1 MSATSIA
8 VSNLTSIAVLAFFLG
23 AVASRLKSNL
33 QLPDAV
39 YQGISM
45 YLLFGIGLKGGVQL
59 DNSNFGELSKP
70 LLATVFLGI
79 LIPIIAFF
87 TLRLVTKI
95 DELNRGAIAA
105 HYGSTSLVTFTAALM
120 FLEANQIKYNGY
132 AATLLTV
139 MEIPGLVVGIYLG
152 SRHLQIGVSWGE
164 SIKEIVLGKTV
175 LLMAGGLLV
184 GAISG
189 EKGYAKVS
197 PFFDDLKQGLL
208 ALFLLHLGYLAG
220 GQFKQVKEAGVMY
233 LGFALL
239 FPVIAGSAGVLAG
252 QLTGMSVGGAVLLGI
267 LCASASYIAA
277 PAAVGIALPQASKS
291 LPILASLGVTFPFN
305 LVLGIPYFYWL
316 ATRIMG

>member
-1 MSATSIA
+1 
-8 VSNLTSIAVLAFFLG
+8 
-23 AVASRLKSNL
+23 L

-70 LLATVFLGI
+70 LVATVLLGI
-79 LIPIIAFF
+79 VIPVVAFF
-87 TLRLVTKI
+87 TLRFITKI

-105 HYGSTSLVTFTAALM
+105 HYGSTSLVTFTAALL
-120 FLEANQIKYNGY
+120 FLEANQIEYNGY

-152 SRHLQIGVSWGE
+152 SRHLQKGVSWGE

-189 EKGYAKVS
+189 EKGYVRVA
-197 PFFDDLKQGLL
+197 PFFDDLKQGML

-220 GQFKQVKEAGVMY
+220 SQFKQVREAGALY
-233 LGFALL
+233 IGFALL
-239 FPVIAGSAGVLAG
+239 FPVLTGTVGVLAG
-252 QLTGMSVGGAVLLGI
+252 QLTGMSLGGAVLLGI

-277 PAAVGIALPQASKS
+277 PAAVGVALPDASKS

-305 LVLGIPYFYWL
+305 LILGIPYLYWL
-316 ATRIMG
+316 ATLIFG